1 MAKRILS
8 GYSLIRSYLG
18 VILIL
23 IGCVILLPLLVLIG
37 YPQEIQFAKCFL
49 IPGLAAIVI
58 GFAMSMLIAGHPK
71 EKLERNHD
79 AIIITTAWIM
89 AILIS
94 TVPFVLSGQ
103 TNFLHALF
111 ECTSGYA
118 TVGLSVIDVT
128 TMPHIFLLFRSIM
141 LLFGGI
147 GLILVVTCVM
157 SGYYGMKLYQAE
169 GHSDRI
175 MPNLINSARVIIAI
189 YLCYILIGSL
199 AYMHFGMNNFDAVNH
214 AISALATGGFSTKTN
229 SIAYYASPQIEYVL
243 IILML
248 LGSISFILH
257 LAVIKGEWRR
267 FIKHCETKLM
277 FWMIVISTPIVA
289 FLLLDNFTED
299 VFRTSL
305 LHVVSAM
312 TTTGFSTVSMTSLSV
327 PIILILVVLMTFG
340 GGVGSTA
347 GGIKQYRIDFIWNIK
362 SRISSNYEVRPNT
375 IDKFGE
381 SVKVEDEEKLSIGN
395 FALLYLMLLVMG
407 TFIISCYGYPLK
419 DSLLVVEHYQAP
431 TEKITETNHEG
442 YENSYIKEGQ
452 SIYDKTVNLPC
463 DYSAVSEYIY
473 KDGEIGEAYFE
484 ETILMTPKTSLNFE
498 ELHPSEFR
506 IYKITK

>member
-1 MAKRILS
+1 MAKRILA
-8 GYSLIRSYLG
+8 GYSLIRSYIG

-23 IGCVILLPLLVLIG
+23 IGCVLLLPLLTLIG
-37 YPQEIQFAKCFL
+37 YPEELGMAKYFL
-49 IPGLAAIVI
+49 IPALVSIII
-58 GFAMSMLIAGHPK
+58 GIAMSILIVGRPK

-94 TVPFVLSGQ
+94 TVPFVLSGHL
-103 TNFLHALF
+103 NFLHALF

-118 TVGLSVIDVT
+118 TVGLTVVNVS
-128 TMPHIFLLFRSIM
+128 TMPHIFLMFRSIM

-175 MPNLINSARVIIAI
+175 MPNLINSARVVIAI

-199 AYMHFGMNNFDAVNH
+199 AYMYYGMNSFDAVNH
-214 AISALATGGFSTKTN
+214 AISALSTGGFSTRTN
-229 SIAYYASPQIEYVL
+229 SIAYYASPQIEYVS

-248 LGSISFILH
+248 LGSINFLLH
-257 LAVIKGEWRR
+257 LAVIKGEWKR
-267 FIKHCETKLM
+267 FVKHCETKLM
-277 FWMIVISTPIVA
+277 FWMIIIATPIVA
-289 FLLLDNFTED
+289 FLLLDNFTGD
-299 VFRTSL
+299 IFRTSL

-312 TTTGFSTVSMTSLSV
+312 TTTGFSTVNMTSLSV

-347 GGIKQYRIDFIWNIK
+347 GGIKQYRVYILLKDFIWNIK
-362 SRISSNYEVRPNT
+362 SRISSKYVIRPNT

-395 FALLYLMLLVMG
+395 FALLYLMLLVIG
-407 TFIISCYGYPLK
+407 TFIITCYGYPLK
-419 DSLLVVEHYQAP
+419 DSLLEFSSALSSAGLSIGIVNATAP
-431 TEKITETNHEG
+431 VGVLVTCILGMFLGRLEMYIIFIAIAKIFDDVKN
-442 YENSYIKEGQ
+442 K
-452 SIYDKTVNLPC
+452 V
-463 DYSAVSEYIY
+463 
-473 KDGEIGEAYFE
+473 IG
-484 ETILMTPKTSLNFE
+484 
-498 ELHPSEFR
+498 
-506 IYKITK
+506 